1 MDNHPISRDKIINI
15 SRILEECPSFHQI
28 AEVYTPI
35 DNFEMF
41 FNISTIRR
49 QIITAIITMKDEKT
63 LFRNIIIHLQVYLIT
78 VLEDSITYIDPLI
91 LRFQTYFN
99 VDIKIMTDYI
109 FYLFN
114 SIYVLS
120 NMTTTTRYKYMDQ
133 LIFISD
139 SFLDLKGYMNDELLK
154 NEIIN
159 ICQLRNY
166 KNMYIK
172 LCIIGLES
180 IIKWHCRLK
189 EGLYS
194 ISNNKNYRYDIEN
207 IENEEIIDF
216 IDHDWIKICSH
227 GIYISNTYILSDS
240 DDDYILNVNADP
252 ILDIKRPP
260 GL

>member
-1 MDNHPISRDKIINI
+1 MDNHPISRDKIISI
-15 SRILEECPSFHQI
+15 SRILEECPSFHQL

-35 DNFEMF
+35 DNFEMN

-49 QIITAIITMKDEKT
+49 QIITAIIKMKDGEA
-63 LFRNIIIHLQVYLIT
+63 LFRNIVTHLQIYLTT

-166 KNMYIK
+166 KDMYIK

-180 IIKWHCRLK
+180 LIKWHS
-189 EGLYS
+189 GLQTGLQT
-194 ISNNKNYRYDIEN
+194 NNKRENYRYDIEN

-240 DDDYILNVNADP
+240 DDEYILDLDLDP